1 MHLAALAADVF
12 TEEESDGMNGTF
24 LDARGATPAVLGVFD
39 KRFLVLVYL
48 D

>member
-1 MHLAALAADVF
+1 MHLAALAANVF
-12 TEEESDGMNGTF
+12 AEKEADGMNRAF
-24 LDARGATPAVLGVFD
+24 LDARGATPAVLGVLD